1 MRRLASLVLAL
12 AVLAATPGCGFLGG
26 GADAVGLTG
35 TWEGV
40 VYDATTPNATRY
52 PITFRLRDTGVTIT
66 GDGEIEDLP
75 EGTFEFLVVDGAF
88 TEDLNVSLTLRFAEA
103 PFEGQLSG
111 RLVNRDPGTIE
122 GSFSGRGEL
131 GQGAVRIEI
140 TSRST

>member
-1 MRRLASLVLAL
+1 MRRFVPLVLAV
-12 AVLAATPGCGFLGG
+12 VLAALPGCGFLGG
-26 GADAVGLTG
+26 SDAVGLTG

-40 VYDATTPNATRY
+40 VYDAGTPNATRY
-52 PITFRLRDTGVTIT
+52 PITFRLRDTGLAVT

-75 EGTFEFLVVDGAF
+75 EGTFEFLVVDGSFA
-88 TEDLNVSLTLRFAEA
+88 EDLSVRLTLRFAEA

-111 RLVNRDPGTIE
+111 RLIDRDPGMIE

-131 GQGAVRIEI
+131 GNGAVRIEI

>member
-1 MRRLASLVLAL
+1 MRRLSSSLVLAAL
-12 AVLAATPGCGFLGG
+12 VAVSGCGFLGG
-26 GADAVGLTG
+26 GSEAVGLTG

-40 VYDATTPNATRY
+40 VYDATTQGATRY
-52 PITFRLRDTGVTIT
+52 PITFRLRDTGVAIT
-66 GDGEIEDLP
+66 GDGEIEDLAQ
-75 EGTFEFLVVDGAF
+75 GTFEFLVVDGSF
-88 TEDLNVSLTLRFAEA
+88 TEDLNVRLTLRFSEA

-131 GQGAVRIEI
+131 GNGAVRIEI

>member
-1 MRRLASLVLAL
+1 MRRLPLLAL
-12 AVLAATPGCGFLGG
+12 VVALAALPGCGFLGG
-26 GADAVGLTG
+26 GSDAVGLTG

-40 VYDATTPNATRY
+40 VYDATTQGATRY

-75 EGTFEFLVVDGAF
+75 AGTFEFLVVDGAF
-88 TEDLNVSLTLRFAEA
+88 TETLDVSLTLRFAEA

-131 GQGAVRIEI
+131 GNGAVRIEI
-140 TSRST
+140 TSRRS

>member
-1 MRRLASLVLAL
+1 MRRLSSALVLAAL
-12 AVLAATPGCGFLGG
+12 VAVSGCGFLGG
-26 GADAVGLTG
+26 GSEAVGLTG

-40 VYDATTPNATRY
+40 VYDATTQGATRY
-52 PITFRLRDTGVTIT
+52 PITFRLRDTGVAIT
-66 GDGEIEDLP
+66 GDGEIEDLA
-75 EGTFEFLVVDGAF
+75 EGAFEFLVVDGSF
-88 TEDLNVSLTLRFAEA
+88 TEDLNVRLTLRFSEA

-131 GQGAVRIEI
+131 GNGAVRIEI